1 MRKNR
6 CRLQCSF
13 ELLKAL
19 DVLDNF
25 CITSFAMLA
34 FNVLTAYSDISSVSN
49 GNITAESAAIVDAKS
64 GRRVIDLFTTLGT
77 YTCCV
82 STFDSMFLKTAHFSS
97 FELLVSSKDHKELN
111 TVSGSDVAPGNT

>member
-1 MRKNR
+1 
-6 CRLQCSF
+6 
-13 ELLKAL
+13 
-19 DVLDNF
+19 
-25 CITSFAMLA
+25 MLA

-49 GNITAESAAIVDAKS
+49 GNVIAESAAIVDAKS

-97 FELLVSSKDHKELN
+97 FEVLVSSKDHKELN
-111 TVSGSDVAPGNT
+111 TVSGSDVAPGVIPKLLDKIVIAVKFRVVVFEYTKFGSNDA